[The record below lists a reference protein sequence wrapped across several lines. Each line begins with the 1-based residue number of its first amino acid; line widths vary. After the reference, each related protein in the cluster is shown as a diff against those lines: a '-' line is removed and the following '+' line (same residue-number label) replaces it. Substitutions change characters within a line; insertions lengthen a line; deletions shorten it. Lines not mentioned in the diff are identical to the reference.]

1 MRFITSNV
9 INKMNFF
16 EFWGHFF
23 ESVKKKI
30 EEAGSNHKSDEE
42 RELEMEK
49 YFKEKDENEK
59 QYREWFRSLTKKQQQ
74 QHTNKKIRKDCFW
87 MLILIIFLYWLLKY
101 MGTFE

>member
-1 MRFITSNV
+1 
-9 INKMNFF
+9 MNFI

-49 YFKEKDENEK
+49 YFKEQDEKEK
-59 QYREWFRSLTKKQQQ
+59 QYREWFRSLTKKQKTTAHKQKNSQ
-74 QHTNKKIRKDCFW
+74 G
-87 MLILIIFLYWLLKY
+87 LFLDAYFNNFLL
-101 MGTFE
+101 FVF

>member
-1 MRFITSNV
+1 MD
-9 INKMNFF
+9 INKMNFI

-49 YFKEKDENEK
+49 YFKEQDEKEK
-59 QYREWFRSLTKKQQQ
+59 QHREWFRSLTKKQKQQ
-74 QHTNKKIRKDCFW
+74 RTNKKIRKAYFW
-87 MLILIIFLYWLLKY
+87 MLILMIFLYLLFKI
-101 MGTFE
+101 